1 MVGSSLPR
9 PGLVPQARSVT
20 APILDAVLHTLELHD
35 FAIVDRLELDLS
47 PGLNVL
53 TGETGAGKSIVVD
66 ALQLLA
72 GGRPDVGMIRGG
84 AEAGLVQA
92 TFEDAGVQSAARR
105 LSHNGRHTARVNG
118 ELVTVS
124 ELAERVG
131 GLVVVFGQHAAQ
143 ELQSAQAQRR
153 QLDRLLPTEAR
164 AALERYR
171 TTFDRLGEV
180 HQRLAV
186 LHEAER
192 ERSRRLDALTFQLNE
207 IDGVAPKP
215 EEHDELRSELST
227 LQHAERVQSGAAAA
241 FAALS
246 SEEPS
251 AVALTAEAVR
261 DLEAA
266 GRYAPPLAQ
275 LATELKE
282 ALAAL
287 SAVSSEVEAFLA
299 DFDADP
305 RRLDAVQARLAALE
319 ALIRKYGPDLAAVL
333 DYRAQAAAELAELA
347 GADDEI
353 QQLEGEVA
361 GLEEALTALAA
372 EVSAARRAAATRL
385 SAEVLPLLKQLGM
398 PQARFE
404 VAVTPTPKRQRHGV
418 DQVSFLFSANAGEA
432 SMPVAAVA
440 SGGELS
446 RIMLALNLVTGSDV
460 RTLAFDEVDAGVG
473 GATANHVAK
482 LLARLA
488 EGHQVLVV
496 THLAQV
502 AAYAAA
508 HFVVHKATAG
518 GRTVTTVR
526 RVEQAERP
534 EELARM
540 LSGTITDASL
550 QHARELLA
558 AAAGAVST

>member
-1 MVGSSLPR
+1 M
-9 PGLVPQARSVT
+9 
-20 APILDAVLHTLELHD
+20 LHTLELHD

-72 GGRPDVGMIRGG
+72 GGRPDAGMIRGG
-84 AEAGLVQA
+84 ADAGLVQA
-92 TFEDAGVQSAARR
+92 TFQAADVQSAARR
-105 LSHNGRHTARVNG
+105 LSQNGRHTARVNG

-153 QLDRLLPTEAR
+153 QLDRLLPAEAK

-171 TTFDRLGEV
+171 ANFDRLGEV
-180 HQRLAV
+180 QRRLEV

-207 IDGVAPKP
+207 IDGVAPRP
-215 EEHDELRSELST
+215 EEHGELRTELST

-241 FAALS
+241 FAALN

-275 LATELKE
+275 LAAELKD

-287 SAVSSEVEAFLA
+287 GAVSSEVEAFLA
-299 DFDADP
+299 DFEADP

-333 DYRAQAAAELAELA
+333 AYRAQAAAELEELA
-347 GADDEI
+347 GADSEI
-353 QQLEGEVA
+353 QRLEREA
-361 GLEEALTALAA
+361 TDLDTALTALAA
-372 EVSAARRAAATRL
+372 EVSAARQAAATRL
-385 SAEVLPLLKQLGM
+385 SAEVVPLLKQLGM

-404 VAVTPTPKRQRHGV
+404 VEVVQAPKRLRHGV
-418 DQVSFLFSANAGEA
+418 DQVTFLFSANAGEP
-432 SMPVAAVA
+432 SLPVAAVA

-460 RTLAFDEVDAGVG
+460 PTLAFDEVDAGVG

-502 AAYAAA
+502 AAYATA
-508 HFVVHKATAG
+508 HFVVHKAEAA
-518 GRTVTTVR
+518 GRTVTAVR
-526 RVEQAERP
+526 RVGQEERP

-540 LSGTITDASL
+540 LSGTVTDASL

-558 AAAGAVST
+558 AAAGTVPT